1 MFALVDCNS
10 FYASCEQVFRPDLR
24 GKPVVVLSNN
34 DGCIVARSKEA
45 KALGIPDLQPYFKIE
60 GLLRHHGVTT
70 FSSNYALYGDMSQRV
85 MDTLREYSPAIEVY
99 SIDEIFLGLAGM
111 RDLATIGADMKD
123 RVWRDTRI
131 PVGVGIAATKTL
143 AKLANR
149 AAKKI
154 DKLAGVCVI
163 ERPEQREWL
172 LRRVAVTDLWGVGR
186 RLGARLNDLGIRTGW
201 ELATADPKF
210 IRRRSS
216 VNLER
221 TIEELNGRPCLEL
234 EELPSDKKQIYC
246 TRSFGNTIT
255 DLPPLQ
261 EAITAYATRAHDKLR
276 AQRHLVSAMHLF
288 AHTSPHRPGYHSV
301 SRTVQLPYPTDDLRL
316 IVAEAKKC
324 MAKMYRPDH
333 ALIKAGIGFIELAG
347 RRHLQTDLLTPGQ
360 SEKDDRLMEL
370 LERINQKEGRGTI
383 FLGAQGVGKP
393 WAMRQQHA
401 SPRYTTR
408 WAEIPRVSC
417 N

>member
-45 KALGIPDLQPYFKIE
+45 KALGIPDLQPYFKLE
-60 GLLRHHGVTT
+60 GLLRRHRVTI
-70 FSSNYALYGDMSQRV
+70 FSSNYALYGDMSRRV
-85 MDTLREYSPAIEVY
+85 MDTLREYSHAIEVY
-99 SIDEIFLGLAGM
+99 SIDEIFLSMAGM
-111 RDLATIGADMKD
+111 RDLAAIGAMMKE

-131 PVGVGIAATKTL
+131 PVGVGIASTKTL

-154 DKLAGVCVI
+154 ERLDGVCVI
-163 ERPEQREWL
+163 QRPEQREWL
-172 LRRVAVTDLWGVGR
+172 LRRVPVTDLWGVGR

-234 EELPSDKKQIYC
+234 EELPPAKKQIYC
-246 TRSFGNTIT
+246 TRSFGSTIT
-255 DLPPLQ
+255 DLSPLQ
-261 EAITAYATRAHDKLR
+261 QSLTAYATRAHDKLR
-276 AQRHLVSAMHLF
+276 AQRHLVSALHIF
-288 AHTSPHRPGYHSV
+288 AHTSPHRPGYLSV
-301 SRTVQLPYPTDDLRL
+301 SGTVQLPYPTDDLRL
-316 IVAEAKKC
+316 IVSEAKKA
-324 MAKMYRPDH
+324 MARLYRPGH
-333 ALIKAGIGFIELAG
+333 AYIKAGIGFIEITSKH
-347 RRHLQTDLLTPGQ
+347 HLQADLLTPGQ
-360 SEKDDRLMEL
+360 SERDDKLMDL
-370 LERINQKEGRGTI
+370 IERINRREGRGTI

-393 WAMRQQHA
+393 WAMRQQHT

-408 WAEIPRVSC
+408 WSELPRVVC
-417 N
+417 